1 MRLAL
6 AQINT
11 TVGDIAGNEARIL
24 SAYRQG
30 VAAGVDL
37 VLFPELS
44 LTGYPPRD
52 LLLRPSFIEANLAA
66 LGRLAAQTGE
76 VGMLVG
82 YVGKSPVRPGREL
95 TNAAALLAGGGVVA
109 TREKTLL
116 PTYDV
121 FDEDRYFEPAGENR
135 PVPFRGQSLGI
146 TICEDVWNDED
157 FWPARRYRPNPAVAL
172 ADSGADL
179 LLNLSASPWHQGKE
193 RTRRAMLSSL
203 ALKTGRPVVYCN
215 LAGGN
220 DELIFDGQSVAYRG
234 DGVLCAEGAA
244 FAEDFL
250 VVDTAALKGVPPRDR
265 CDEALLH
272 EALVLGTRDY
282 LHKCGF
288 RSAVLGLSGGIDS
301 AVVAALAVAA
311 LGPAQVRGLALPSE
325 FSSTGSLSDAQALAD
340 NLGIRL
346 DVVPIQPPFATLK
359 GQLTPLFEGRPEDTT
374 EENLQ
379 ARLRGVTLMAM
390 SNKFGSLLLTTGN
403 KSELAVGY
411 CTLYGD
417 MCGGLAVI
425 SDVPKTWVYRL
436 ARWMNDDAR
445 ERGARPPIPEGS
457 ITKPP
462 SAELRPNQTDQDSLP
477 PYDVLDAILEGYVVS
492 GMTVA
497 ELVGQG
503 LREADVRRVVRLIEG
518 SEYKRRQAA
527 PGLKVTT
534 KAFGVGRRVPI
545 AQRWREA

>member
-121 FDEDRYFEPAGENR
+121 FDEDRYFEPAAENR

-172 ADSGADL
+172 ADSGTDL

-301 AVVAALAVAA
+301 AL
-311 LGPAQVRGLALPSE
+311 RGLGK
-325 FSSTGSLSDAQALAD
+325 SSIHD
-340 NLGIRL
+340 
-346 DVVPIQPPFATLK
+346 
-359 GQLTPLFEGRPEDTT
+359 LTPEDI
-374 EENLQ
+374 L
-379 ARLRGVTLMAM
+379 V
-390 SNKFGSLLLTTGN
+390 
-403 KSELAVGY
+403 
-411 CTLYGD
+411 
-417 MCGGLAVI
+417 
-425 SDVPKTWVYRL
+425 
-436 ARWMNDDAR
+436 
-445 ERGARPPIPEGS
+445 PEGF
-457 ITKPP
+457 TRT
-462 SAELRPNQTDQDSLP
+462 L
-477 PYDVLDAILEGYVVS
+477 
-492 GMTVA
+492 
-497 ELVGQG
+497 
-503 LREADVRRVVRLIEG
+503 
-518 SEYKRRQAA
+518 
-527 PGLKVTT
+527 
-534 KAFGVGRRVPI
+534 GVPR
-545 AQRWREA
+545 A